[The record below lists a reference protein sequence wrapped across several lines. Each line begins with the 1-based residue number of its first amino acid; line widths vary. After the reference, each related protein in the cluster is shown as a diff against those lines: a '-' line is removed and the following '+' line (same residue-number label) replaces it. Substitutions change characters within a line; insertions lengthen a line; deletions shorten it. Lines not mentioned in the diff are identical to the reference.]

1 MQRILLWL
9 TQRQHQ
15 MRLLAALGLAT
26 ALCLGLVVVR
36 SGYFGRRG
44 NTWLWWN
51 LWLAWLPAIAA
62 FVAYNLQMSKL
73 RWRGFSVTLCSLFW
87 LAFLPNAA
95 YLITDVIHFRPVE
108 GVPYWFDLI
117 LFVAFAWTGT
127 FLGIISLLLMQDVVQ
142 RNFGRITSWL
152 FALIVLALN
161 SFGVYL
167 GRFQRWN
174 SWDVVTNPWRLMMD
188 IATRLF
194 HPGARL
200 HTIAFT
206 ALFSMMFATFY
217 LMILALRSWQP
228 PTDNS

>member
-1 MQRILLWL
+1 MQKIWQWL

-15 MRLLAALGLAT
+15 LRVLAALGLAT
-26 ALCLGLVVVR
+26 ALCLGLVVLR
-36 SGYFGRRG
+36 WQYFGRRG

-51 LWLAWLPAIAA
+51 LWLAWLPAVAA
-62 FVAYNLQMSKL
+62 FIAYNLPTYKRRIQSL
-73 RWRGFSVTLCSLFW
+73 AVWLCGLFW

-127 FLGIISLLLMQDVVQ
+127 LLGIVSLLLMQEVVQ
-142 RNFGRITSWL
+142 RHFGRVTSWL
-152 FALIVLALN
+152 FALVVLGLN

-174 SWDVVTNPWRLMMD
+174 SWDVVTNPWNLLAD
-188 IATRLF
+188 IAERFLQ
-194 HPGARL
+194 PGARL
-200 HTIAFT
+200 HTVAFT

-217 LMILALRSWQP
+217 LTILALRAWRP
-228 PTDNS
+228 AAKE